1 MFFHGHGV
9 ALQTVSE
16 LREANINADILEFIQ
31 TTLPSSKKDKTEL
44 ALLDKAMAQGINSKL
59 GVKCVSGDL
68 YLELFRGIR
77 QHLSK
82 YLVQNQE
89 EKITQGKISQANL
102 GLGHAL
108 ARNQIKFDERKQ
120 DKTIINSFSLLEQ
133 MEKNLNTF
141 AMRLK
146 EGYSWHFPELA
157 KVIVDNETY
166 AKLVHLV
173 GNKENIKDVDIQEL
187 NALTGDEEVSK
198 QVIERA
204 KSSMGNTLGEID
216 EEQIKEFAL
225 YVINHFEYKR
235 NLQEYI
241 KKQMMTVAPNLTTIL
256 GEAVGAKLL
265 THAGGLSNLAKLPS
279 STVQILGAE
288 KALFRAIRKKGNTP
302 KYGLLFNSS
311 YIQKAKAIDK
321 GKVSRMLANKCALA
335 SRMDFFLQKPSD
347 KFGAFF
353 KEQLQEKLLNP
364 QDQNV
369 GKQNIERMEKIVK
382 RMIKKGEYV
391 KEAEN

>member
-1 MFFHGHGV
+1 
-9 ALQTVSE
+9 
-16 LREANINADILEFIQ
+16 
-31 TTLPSSKKDKTEL
+31 
-44 ALLDKAMAQGINSKL
+44 
-59 GVKCVSGDL
+59 
-68 YLELFRGIR
+68 
-77 QHLSK
+77 
-82 YLVQNQE
+82 
-89 EKITQGKISQANL
+89 
-102 GLGHAL
+102 
-108 ARNQIKFDERKQ
+108 
-120 DKTIINSFSLLEQ
+120 
-133 MEKNLNTF
+133 
-141 AMRLK
+141 
-146 EGYSWHFPELA
+146 
-157 KVIVDNETY
+157 
-166 AKLVHLV
+166 
-173 GNKENIKDVDIQEL
+173 
-187 NALTGDEEVSK
+187 
-198 QVIERA
+198 
-204 KSSMGNTLGEID
+204 
-216 EEQIKEFAL
+216 
-225 YVINHFEYKR
+225 
-235 NLQEYI
+235 
-241 KKQMMTVAPNLTTIL
+241 MTVAPNLTTIL

-265 THAGGLSNLAKLPS
+265 SHAGGLSNLAKLPS

-391 KEAEN
+391 KEAED

>member
-16 LREANINADILEFIQ
+16 LREATINSDILEFIQ
-31 TTLPSSKKDKTEL
+31 TTLPSSKKEKTEL

-59 GVKCVSGDL
+59 GIKCVSGDL

-82 YLVQNQE
+82 FLIQNQE

-157 KVIVDNETY
+157 KLIVDNEAY

-173 GNKENIKDVDIQEL
+173 GNKENIKNIDLQEL
-187 NALTGDEEVSK
+187 TSLTGDEDLSK
-198 QVIERA
+198 QIVERA

-256 GEAVGAKLL
+256 GESVGAKLL

-288 KALFRAIRKKGNTP
+288 KALFRAIRKKGKTP

-347 KFGAFF
+347 KFGTFF
-353 KEQLQEKLLNP
+353 KEQLQEKLMNP

-382 RMIKKGEYV
+382 RMIKKGEYA
-391 KEAEN
+391 KESQD